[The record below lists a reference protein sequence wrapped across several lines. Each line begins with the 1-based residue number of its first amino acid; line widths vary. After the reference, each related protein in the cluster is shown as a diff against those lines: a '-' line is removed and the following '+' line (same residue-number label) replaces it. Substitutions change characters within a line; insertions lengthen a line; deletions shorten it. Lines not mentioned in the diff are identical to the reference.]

1 MLTLD
6 GSVLD
11 CDQVARVARESE
23 KVALAN
29 AALLKIATAHDQIA
43 EVAVRRP
50 VYGRGTGVGANRTVR
65 VSDAQGHGRRL
76 LRSHAAA
83 SGPSLSADTVRAML
97 LIRLNQIAA
106 GGSGVSPATAQ
117 GLQQM
122 LNEGALPTV
131 REHGSVGT
139 GDLAALAGTAL
150 TLIGERPASR
160 PWTPMSDFPEP
171 DALPFISSNAL
182 TLGRITLALADLE
195 PLVRAATV
203 VAGLSFTAVRG
214 NPEAFSEQAARATPF
229 TGTALVAEW
238 LRELISSP
246 PSAARIQDPFGY
258 RVFPQAHGA
267 VVDTVADLTAT
278 VATLSATAQENP
290 LLVTAATGEQA
301 TVVHHGGSHM
311 AALALRLDTTRLAFA
326 QSAPL
331 LLGRIRTL
339 TDPSYTQLTSFLAS
353 GPPGSSGTM
362 ILEYVAGSAYGALRA
377 AAAPV
382 SVETV
387 VLSRGTED
395 DASFAP
401 LGARQLETTVDSYRT
416 MIACELVHALRAL
429 ALHGEHASWLPSPL
443 LAEAWRRC
451 HDGNTSRTA
460 NHSDRDLENELAA
473 AEELLPA
480 LADLLPALP
489 RTTYSRA
496 PRTPT
501 SSGVA

>member
-11 CDQVARVARESE
+11 CDQIARVAREGE
-23 KVALAN
+23 KVALTN
-29 AALLKIATAHDQIA
+29 AALGKIATAHDQIA
-43 EVAVRRP
+43 EVAARRP
-50 VYGRGTGVGANRTVR
+50 VYGRGTGVGANRTVL

-97 LIRLNQIAA
+97 LIRLNQLAA
-106 GGSGVSPATAQ
+106 GGSGVSPDTAR
-117 GLQQM
+117 GLQRL
-122 LNEGALPTV
+122 LNEHALPTV

-160 PWTPMSDFPEP
+160 PWTPVADFPES

-203 VAGLSFTAVRG
+203 VAGLSFAAVRG

-229 TGTALVAEW
+229 TGTAVVAEW

-246 PSAARIQDPFGY
+246 LAAARIQDPFGY

-267 VVDTVADLTAT
+267 VVDAVADLTSAVT
-278 VATLSATAQENP
+278 SLAATAQENP
-290 LLVTAATGEQA
+290 LLVTAAIGEQA
-301 TVVHHGGSHM
+301 TVVHHGGFHM
-311 AALALRLDTTRLAFA
+311 APLALRLDTARLAFA
-326 QSAPL
+326 QEAPL

-339 TDPSYTQLTSFLAS
+339 TDPSYTQLTSFLAA

-377 AAAPV
+377 AAAPA
-382 SVETV
+382 SLETV

-395 DASFAP
+395 DASFAS
-401 LGARQLETTVDSYRT
+401 LGARQLETTVHSYRT
-416 MIACELVHALRAL
+416 MIACELLHALRAL
-429 ALHGEHASWLPSPL
+429 AQRDERAAGLPSPL

-451 HDGNTSRTA
+451 HDDNTSYVA
-460 NHSDRDLENELAA
+460 DHADRDLENELAA
-473 AEELLPA
+473 AEELLPV
-480 LADLLPALP
+480 LAGLLPPTP

-496 PRTPT
+496 PRIPT